1 MLKAVIYAVWFRV
14 AILALLKSAPMRADA
29 KITRLNGRR
38 TAEWFCRFDVALAR
52 RRIFGVYCD
61 LAAVLLATEYNFMIL
76 AAFWSPTPK
85 FSNLFS
91 VIVLSFARRLS
102 DRL

>member
-1 MLKAVIYAVWFRV
+1 MS
-14 AILALLKSAPMRADA
+14 ALLKSAPMRADA
-29 KITRLNGRR
+29 KITLLNERR

-61 LAAVLLATEYNFMIL
+61 LAAVLLATEYNFIIL

-91 VIVLSFARRLS
+91 VIVLSFGRRLS